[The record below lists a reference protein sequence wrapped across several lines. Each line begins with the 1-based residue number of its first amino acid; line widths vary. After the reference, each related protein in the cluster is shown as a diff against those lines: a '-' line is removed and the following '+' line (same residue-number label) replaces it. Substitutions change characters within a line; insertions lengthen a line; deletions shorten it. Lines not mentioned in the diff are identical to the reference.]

1 MTGRKPRRGVPPND
15 TSPHYR
21 LRSRQKHPT
30 DPRHPNRVDKHLPS
44 RTDEMSNGPVR
55 NYRYIAM
62 FDRVKVHV
70 VQMARIISLVPN
82 SMLPKTSLPDA
93 TLHPQRA
100 RQGPSGSGQL
110 CWRSG
115 TRPWPWLSPFAIRIN
130 ERPSVAAAPVQNEF
144 SLL

>member
-1 MTGRKPRRGVPPND
+1 MTRHHIIVYAR
-15 TSPHYR
+15 
-21 LRSRQKHPT
+21 RQKHPT
-30 DPRHPNRVDKHLPS
+30 TLATPIAWISTCLHPPMKCR
-44 RTDEMSNGPVR
+44 MGPVR

-62 FDRVKVHV
+62 FNRVEVHV

-100 RQGPSGSGQL
+100 RQGHSPGPGFH
-110 CWRSG
+110 
-115 TRPWPWLSPFAIRIN
+115 PSPFVSMNAL
-130 ERPSVAAAPVQNEF
+130 PLAAVPVQNEF